1 MVRKAVLDLQQHPRH
16 HQQQEL
22 QPVSHGKDH
31 ITSLP
36 GGRPRYGS
44 RKIFFQRMWDRLHV
58 DDTNTSGNG
67 NGTDQESQQPSG
79 DDSADS
85 NGDTTSNFA
94 VGDATDGCN
103 SVSSG
108 VDRSIGGPIDTT
120 TTTGN
125 PSPAST
131 SATATA
137 AAAVAIGTDKP
148 REVSYNNTDDDETA
162 VILTGGNNTTVKRV
176 EDETLVGCAS
186 LAMTTTSATAAG
198 TGINVSINSTD
209 SSIGNIGIKRKRD
222 DLFM

>member
-1 MVRKAVLDLQQHPRH
+1 
-16 HQQQEL
+16 
-22 QPVSHGKDH
+22 
-31 ITSLP
+31 
-36 GGRPRYGS
+36 
-44 RKIFFQRMWDRLHV
+44 MWDRLHV

-67 NGTDQESQQPSG
+67 TDQVSPQPSG

-85 NGDTTSNFA
+85 NGDTTSIFA

-108 VDRSIGGPIDTT
+108 VGRSIGGPIDTT

-125 PSPAST
+125 PSPVST
-131 SATATA
+131 STTAV
-137 AAAVAIGTDKP
+137 AVAIGTDKP

-176 EDETLVGCAS
+176 EDEALVGCAPS
-186 LAMTTTSATAAG
+186 AMTTSSATAAG
-198 TGINVSINSTD
+198 TGVNVSINSTD